1 MHYLLQCNARE
12 NVKESKAAVVEQANK
27 TFNVMA
33 LVASLSY
40 VKTGNVIKRLL
51 TKLVERRK
59 KAYLQSLN
67 ISTRLLL
74 KKNVKK

>member
-59 KAYLQSLN
+59 KLTYKV
-67 ISTRLLL
+67 STSPPGYF
-74 KKNVKK
+74 